1 MSTIH
6 GTVSK
11 NGYSFYAEVTE
22 TVPSDY
28 ISTNSTTVNVS
39 VYIQNHGTRTASG
52 GWTFVLKVDGSE
64 KIHLTSQTVKT
75 NDVPANGGTKL
86 LMQTSVPVTHNSDGS
101 KTATI
106 EAYIEKPSYTAYDP
120 GRCSLNGRFELTK
133 IPRYANATFYAGSIQ
148 ETSLRITWAAN
159 ATIQDVR
166 YRLNNGS
173 WITAQTDVNNLNG
186 EFMINNLSPN
196 TQYTI
201 DVDVKRKDSGLWSFD
216 AGYSMSR
223 TITTYDYPKITSA
236 PDFTIGNT
244 LRIDF
249 YNPLS
254 RNCSIYIIFA
264 DGTEYGGDETTQ
276 NYVQGYTSSTWQS
289 KFYSS
294 IPNSRTGKYKVRLIC
309 TAVSRDTTVSG
320 GTYTAP
326 EAKPTFSNF
335 SYYDA
340 DEQVVTVTG
349 SNQTIVRNKSDVKI
363 KISSDN
369 KMLPKNYANPDRYET
384 SWAGGTKSV
393 PYSSDDINVDLGK
406 ITTSGQTNISV
417 TAYDKRGYWTTVSKI
432 ITVINYTEPEQSN
445 ALYRI
450 NGFENDTKLTIKGTF
465 NLLTINNVNKNTITN
480 VKYRYK
486 EQGGT
491 YNDYTTVQ
499 ATVTD
504 NKYECEMLSFNLD
517 NSKSFV
523 FEIVVTDK
531 LGTYSKEILLSE
543 GIPILFINST
553 KKNIGIGEINENE
566 EYSLQIK
573 GNYYFK
579 SGNEIL
585 DYDIVDKD
593 NNTVKLKNKYWDT
606 SGILHNNVP
615 LNDCIFDYQ
624 RVNMSGYK
632 GYWCRI
638 ATCIFGSRY
647 ARFYGRV
654 MVDNDGYEPSMADIW
669 FSYYSQDEITS
680 DNPFITQTKV
690 ITSIGGFSYEHCIA
704 MTIEGKNTTS
714 VRVSLW
720 IYEWYDYSSM
730 KITRMYGNCDI
741 KNYTRAKTLPGDV
754 TYLS

>member
-75 NDVPANGGTKL
+75 NDVPSNGGTKL
-86 LMQTSVPVTHNSDGS
+86 LMKTSVPVTHNSDGS

-120 GRCSLNGRFELTK
+120 GRCSLNGALELTK
-133 IPRYANATFYAGSIQ
+133 IPRYASVTFYAGSIQ
-148 ETSLRITWAAN
+148 ETSLRIAWAAN
-159 ATIQDVR
+159 ATIQDVQ

-216 AGYSMSR
+216 TGYSMSK
-223 TITTYDYPKITSA
+223 TITTHDYPKITSA

-276 NYVQGYTSSTWQS
+276 NYVQGYTSNTWQN

-309 TAVSRDTTVSG
+309 TAVSRDTTVNG

-340 DEQVVTVTG
+340 DDQVVTVTG

-363 KISSDN
+363 KISSNN
-369 KMLPKNYANPDRYET
+369 KMVPKNYANPDRYEI
-384 SWAGGTKSV
+384 SWSGGTKSV
-393 PYSSDDINVDLGK
+393 PYSSSDIDIDLGK

-417 TAYDKRGYWTTVSKI
+417 TAYDKRGYWTTVSKM
-432 ITVINYTEPEQSN
+432 ITVVNYTEPEQSN

-465 NLLTINNVNKNTITN
+465 NLLTINNINKNTITN

-486 EQGGT
+486 EKSGT
-491 YNDYTTVQ
+491 YNDYSTVQ

-531 LGTYSKEILLSE
+531 LGTYSKEIPLSE

-553 KKNIGIGEINENE
+553 KKNIGIGEVNEYE

-585 DYDIVDKD
+585 DYDIVDETNHK
-593 NNTVKLKNKYWDT
+593 VQLKNSDGQSVY
-606 SGILHNNVP
+606 P
-615 LNDCIFDYQ
+615 
-624 RVNMSGYK
+624 
-632 GYWCRI
+632 
-638 ATCIFGSRY
+638 ATL
-647 ARFYGRV
+647 
-654 MVDNDGYEPSMADIW
+654 VDNLQQIDDICHERRVYDVTTGNAGWFEIFRLPSSSGWNGITLSFQLIGYNYNS
-669 FSYYSQDEITS
+669 
-680 DNPFITQTKV
+680 
-690 ITSIGGFSYEHCIA
+690 
-704 MTIEGKNTTS
+704 
-714 VRVSLW
+714 
-720 IYEWYDYSSM
+720 
-730 KITRMYGNCDI
+730 
-741 KNYTRAKTLPGDV
+741 YTRAYGQYYNAGTPSFTYIEAKGNVKLYFSKNSDNTVSVYCYIGDDYAPKILKILSYYNSYKDYKNNIFDGGYPKKVSEPVSKTEF
-754 TYLS
+754 SSW

>member
-75 NDVPANGGTKL
+75 NDVASNGGTKL

-120 GRCSLNGRFELTK
+120 GRCSLNGGLELTT
-133 IPRYANATFYAGSIQ
+133 IPRYASATFYTGSIQ
-148 ETSLRITWAAN
+148 ETSLRIAWAAN

-166 YRLNNGS
+166 YRLNNGP

-186 EFMINNLSPN
+186 EFMIYNLSPN

-254 RNCSIYIIFA
+254 RNCAIYIIFA

-276 NYVQGYTSSTWQS
+276 NYIQGYTSDTWQN

-309 TAVSRDTTVSG
+309 TAVSRDTTVNG

-326 EAKPTFSNF
+326 EAKPTFNNF

-349 SNQTIVRNKSDVKI
+349 SNQNIIRNKSDVKI

-369 KMLPKNYANPDRYET
+369 KMIPKNYANPDRYEI

-393 PYSSDDINVDLGK
+393 PYSADDIDIDLGK
-406 ITTSGQTNISV
+406 IIVSGQTNISV
-417 TAYDKRGYWTTVSKI
+417 TAYDKRGYWITVSKI
-432 ITVINYTEPEQSN
+432 ITVVNYTEPEQSN
-445 ALYRI
+445 ELYRI
-450 NGFENDTKLTIKGTF
+450 NSFENDTKLTIKGTF
-465 NLLTINNVNKNTITN
+465 NLLTIDNVNKNTITN

-491 YNDYTTVQ
+491 YNDYTTVE

-504 NKYECEMLSFNLD
+504 NKYECETLSFNLD
-517 NSKSFV
+517 NSKPFV

-531 LGTYSKEILLSE
+531 LGTYPKEIPLSE
-543 GIPILFINST
+543 GIPIEFINAK
-553 KKNIGIGEINENE
+553 KKNVGIGMINENE

-585 DYDIVDKD
+585 DYDVVDEAKHKVQLKNSNGQSVYPATLVD
-593 NNTVKLKNKYWDT
+593 NLQQIDDICHERRVYDGTTGNAGWFELFRLPSSSGWNGITLSFQLIGYNYNSYIRAYGQYYNAGTPSFTYIETKGYVKLYFSKNSDNTVSIYCYIGDNYAPKILK
-606 SGILHNNVP
+606 ILS
-615 LNDCIFDYQ
+615 Y
-624 RVNMSGYK
+624 Y
-632 GYWCRI
+632 
-638 ATCIFGSRY
+638 
-647 ARFYGRV
+647 
-654 MVDNDGYEPSMADIW
+654 DGYEGYKYNIFDGGYPKKISEPGSKTE
-669 FSYYSQDEITS
+669 FSS
-680 DNPFITQTKV
+680 
-690 ITSIGGFSYEHCIA
+690 
-704 MTIEGKNTTS
+704 
-714 VRVSLW
+714 W
-720 IYEWYDYSSM
+720 
-730 KITRMYGNCDI
+730 
-741 KNYTRAKTLPGDV
+741 
-754 TYLS
+754 